1 MEEVLNKDD
10 AYVNIKI
17 HRSQL
22 EIISN
27 WIGCMNVSDSVSNI
41 AEEDKSIVLN
51 SVQDF
56 YQLMCDKL
64 EGKEVKPSTSTT
76 QGVLTNA
83 EEDLLKECF
92 LIFD

>member
-10 AYVNIKI
+10 AYVNLRI

-27 WIGCMNVSDSVSNI
+27 WIGCMNVSGSVSNI
-41 AEEDKSIVLN
+41 ADSDKSIVLN

-64 EGKEVKPSTSTT
+64 SGKEVNPSTTT
-76 QGVLTNA
+76 QEVLTSE